1 MRRFI
6 LGIALFFVAGVG
18 TATAAPPQNT
28 SLPTIKGTAQ
38 EGETLTADPGTWT
51 GQPAGFTYQ
60 WLRCDTGGASCSAII
75 GSDSK
80 TRVVTSAD
88 VGDTLRVRVRAT
100 NSDGSN
106 AATSTATVVV
116 KAKPSPPPPPPPPAP
131 TPVDVS
137 LDANRSLVVYGNRVF
152 LSGTVSSGRAGET
165 VTIMENRYP
174 FGRTSQARTL
184 TTVTSAAGG
193 EFTLSVRPRIQ
204 TLYSARVGNQQ
215 SQIVSVNV
223 QPRLRLTRVA
233 LPFRFQ
239 FRVSAMRSFA
249 GRFGLLQRWNSRAH
263 VWVSMR
269 RVRLT
274 SATFV
279 SPTTVVS
286 RAAFRVR
293 NRGLRIR
300 VFMPRSQTAPGY
312 VSGFTNVVR
321 I

>member
-1 MRRFI
+1 MRKVI
-6 LGIALFFVAGVG
+6 VGIALFLVAGVG
-18 TATAAPPQNT
+18 TATAAPPRNT
-28 SLPTIKGTAQ
+28 SLPAITGTAQ

-60 WLRCDTGGASCSAII
+60 WLRCDTSGASCSAII
-75 GSDSK
+75 GADSK
-80 TRVVTSAD
+80 TRAVTSAD

-100 NSDGSN
+100 NADGSN
-106 AATSTATVVV
+106 AATSTATAVV
-116 KAKPSPPPPPPPPAP
+116 KAKPSPPPPPPPPAA
-131 TPVDVS
+131 PVTNVS

-152 LSGTVSSGRAGET
+152 LSGSISNGKAGEA
-165 VTIMENRYP
+165 VTIMENRFP
-174 FGRTSQARTL
+174 FGRTSQARAL
-184 TTVTSAAGG
+184 TTVRTTVGG

-204 TLYSARVGNQQ
+204 TLYTARVGTEQ
-215 SQIVSVNV
+215 SQVINVNV
-223 QPRLRLTRVA
+223 QPRLQLARLVA
-233 LPFRFQ
+233 PLRFQ
-239 FRVSAMRSFA
+239 FRVSAARSFVRRH
-249 GRFGLLQRWNSRAH
+249 GFLQRWNARAH

-286 RAAFRVR
+286 RAAFRVP

-300 VFMPRSQTAPGY
+300 VFMPRRQAAPGY